1 MASINSE
8 MDYKE
13 GKGYTVNF
21 FVSYVNV
28 HCMSC
33 SELHWLCWGELE
45 CRGNVVW
52 SEKCFQKL
60 GACLIYP
67 CASSHTELPA
77 ACGSNKMTCPR
88 QFHTNTPFGP
98 SFFLALVPI
107 LLKTVPLWFLILEL
121 WGLQLILLLETYQFA
136 YLVLYL
142 IGKSVLLDL
151 KPFHSVGPN
160 RTLCKRRIKLYG
172 THSIWTCMNS
182 TLHWKPM
189 KRPNAI
195 NIDKTCG
202 FWR

>member
-1 MASINSE
+1 
-8 MDYKE
+8 
-13 GKGYTVNF
+13 
-21 FVSYVNV
+21 
-28 HCMSC
+28 MSC

-77 ACGSNKMTCPR
+77 ACGSNKITCPR

-172 THSIWTCMNS
+172 THSIWTCMNCETQPSSIHWLSSPIFPCSSFVVRRLFVRPASVTSPFIS
-182 TLHWKPM
+182 TIWCSRPYKPY
-189 KRPNAI
+189 I
-195 NIDKTCG
+195 FC
-202 FWR
+202 